1 MRVVCEGVGV
11 CVYVFE
17 RGGGDECWHSGRW
30 WRGMHSV
37 SLILGAVRLC
47 KWSVRLRARLS
58 RLLTGRRVH
67 NMSPTQPARQ
77 PAQALT
83 ENRGVGWGGV
93 GDREGE
99 DTREYESQRAA
110 PRALSVLPKS
120 KEFEATFKNIAW
132 TGTPRCLSASVESH

>member
-1 MRVVCEGVGV
+1 MCV
-11 CVYVFE
+11 CVSE
-17 RGGGDECWHSGRW
+17 GDECWHSGRW
-30 WRGMHSV
+30 WRGKHSV

-77 PAQALT
+77 PAETLT
-83 ENRGVGWGGV
+83 ENRGVGWMGGV

-99 DTREYESQRAA
+99 DTREYESQLAA
-110 PRALSVLPKS
+110 PQALSVPLKS
-120 KEFEATFKNIAW
+120 KEFEATFKNI
-132 TGTPRCLSASVESH
+132 V